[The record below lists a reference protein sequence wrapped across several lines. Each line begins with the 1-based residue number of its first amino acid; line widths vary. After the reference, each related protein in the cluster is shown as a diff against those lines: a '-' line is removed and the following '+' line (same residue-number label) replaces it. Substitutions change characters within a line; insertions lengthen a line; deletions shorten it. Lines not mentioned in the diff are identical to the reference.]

1 METKVTRPKQPKWGF
16 SSAGRAP
23 ALHAGGQEFE
33 SPNLHHY
40 KQRPI
45 LKSVFLFVE
54 LSIYNPFNSSKITFY
69 KELRCELLKNLPSK
83 KCRFKSWLKARLR
96 KALQNQRCDSVR

>member
-1 METKVTRPKQPKWGF
+1 MWGF

-33 SPNLHHY
+33 SPNLHHL

-54 LSIYNPFNSSKITFY
+54 LSIYNPFNGSKIIFY
-69 KELRCELLKNLPSK
+69 KELKCEVFKYIKSFLLS
-83 KCRFKSWLKARLR
+83 FIFY
-96 KALQNQRCDSVR
+96 D